1 MLFEWKQKDRD
12 VFCRAASHDDDDD
25 DDGGGARCMAT
36 ARKTAAVEKLAHG
49 ELRSVRL
56 LVVPKLKTK
65 KFY

>member
-1 MLFEWKQKDRD
+1 
-12 VFCRAASHDDDDD
+12 
-25 DDGGGARCMAT
+25 MAT